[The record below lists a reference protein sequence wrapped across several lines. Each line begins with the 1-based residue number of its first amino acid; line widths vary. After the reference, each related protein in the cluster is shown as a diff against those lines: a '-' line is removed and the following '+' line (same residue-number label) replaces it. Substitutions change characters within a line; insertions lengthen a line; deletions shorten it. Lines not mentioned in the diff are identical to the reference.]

1 MRVLFIYPQAPT
13 TLQESGFPLGVGY
26 LSSILNGNGHKTS
39 LLVLDSFNELKVSG
53 KIKKFKPNL
62 IAITSTSDQIILSK
76 KFVDFIYKK
85 FKLPIILGGIHATV
99 APEECVN
106 ILGVTGICR
115 GEGEYAMLEFA
126 DALGK
131 NKEFTGIRNFW
142 FKKNGKIIKNYLR
155 PLIRNLDSLP
165 FPNRRLMNYQRLLDA
180 RKDRDAE
187 FMASRGCP
195 YTCSYCINHTYKKMY
210 ANNGKFLRFRSADN
224 VIAEIKEVI
233 SRYNV
238 KIITFHDDTF
248 TLNRAWL
255 KRFCESYKKEINK
268 PFFCNSRPDTLDEE
282 NIRLLKSA
290 GCIKINIGIES
301 GNDVIRNKILERH
314 INEREIIKSF
324 GLCNK
329 YGIKTLAFNM
339 IGLPYETEE
348 NIKETIR
355 LNKKVKPSIIFAS
368 IFRPYPGT
376 KLFRLCKK
384 NKWISKR
391 KVKSYFE
398 NTSILNLPSISNK
411 KIKYYHDV
419 FRWLIF
425 KPFISYYLIILFAK
439 INIKNKSLYRI
450 IFPFV
455 RKIYFFTYRL
465 KNKSWG

>member
-195 YTCSYCINHTYKKMY
+195 S
-210 ANNGKFLRFRSADN
+210 
-224 VIAEIKEVI
+224 
-233 SRYNV
+233 
-238 KIITFHDDTF
+238 ITLT
-248 TLNRAWL
+248 
-255 KRFCESYKKEINK
+255 KRCMLIM
-268 PFFCNSRPDTLDEE
+268 E
-282 NIRLLKSA
+282 N
-290 GCIKINIGIES
+290 
-301 GNDVIRNKILERH
+301 
-314 INEREIIKSF
+314 F
-324 GLCNK
+324 
-329 YGIKTLAFNM
+329 
-339 IGLPYETEE
+339 
-348 NIKETIR
+348 
-355 LNKKVKPSIIFAS
+355 
-368 IFRPYPGT
+368 
-376 KLFRLCKK
+376 
-384 NKWISKR
+384 
-391 KVKSYFE
+391 
-398 NTSILNLPSISNK
+398 
-411 KIKYYHDV
+411 
-419 FRWLIF
+419 
-425 KPFISYYLIILFAK
+425 
-439 INIKNKSLYRI
+439 
-450 IFPFV
+450 
-455 RKIYFFTYRL
+455 
-465 KNKSWG
+465 

>member
-1 MRVLFIYPQAPT
+1 
-13 TLQESGFPLGVGY
+13 
-26 LSSILNGNGHKTS
+26 
-39 LLVLDSFNELKVSG
+39 
-53 KIKKFKPNL
+53 
-62 IAITSTSDQIILSK
+62 
-76 KFVDFIYKK
+76 
-85 FKLPIILGGIHATV
+85 
-99 APEECVN
+99 
-106 ILGVTGICR
+106 
-115 GEGEYAMLEFA
+115 
-126 DALGK
+126 
-131 NKEFTGIRNFW
+131 
-142 FKKNGKIIKNYLR
+142 
-155 PLIRNLDSLP
+155 
-165 FPNRRLMNYQRLLDA
+165 
-180 RKDRDAE
+180 
-187 FMASRGCP
+187 
-195 YTCSYCINHTYKKMY
+195 
-210 ANNGKFLRFRSADN
+210 
-224 VIAEIKEVI
+224 
-233 SRYNV
+233 
-238 KIITFHDDTF
+238 
-248 TLNRAWL
+248 
-255 KRFCESYKKEINK
+255 
-268 PFFCNSRPDTLDEE
+268 
-282 NIRLLKSA
+282 
-290 GCIKINIGIES
+290 
-301 GNDVIRNKILERH
+301 
-314 INEREIIKSF
+314 
-324 GLCNK
+324 
-329 YGIKTLAFNM
+329 M